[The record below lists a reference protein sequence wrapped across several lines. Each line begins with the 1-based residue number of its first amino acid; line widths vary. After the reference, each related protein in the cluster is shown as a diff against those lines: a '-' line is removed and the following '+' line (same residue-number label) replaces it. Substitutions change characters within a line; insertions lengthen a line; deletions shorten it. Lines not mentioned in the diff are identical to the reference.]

1 MLTNFCIIHRRK
13 PRFFQEAGAPVWATC
28 LRSLAFVK
36 SPGEVVTEAHDEI
49 YVGPKAYVFLL
60 EIICGLH
67 SPIVGE
73 TEVFGQFKNFVN
85 HWLTHQP
92 EHAGL
97 AQKVLADAK
106 ALRSRHL
113 SRLGNQSYG
122 SWLRKNVRSDEVHI
136 LGGGH
141 LVKEILPYLT
151 KQGKKVTVH
160 VRDPRKIDFHSGPV
174 REIQNRQFTGGAL
187 IVAAPMTAAE
197 IGAWLGANQPE
208 QTFDLRDNSCTDKV
222 IQATEQYGLKAIFKQ
237 IEENKTKLLP
247 VVEKVRTEISALT
260 TKICSQTL
268 VRPQGWDDLCA

>member
-1 MLTNFCIIHRRK
+1 MLTNFCIVHRRK
-13 PRFFQEAGAPVWATC
+13 PRTFQAEAAPVWATC

-36 SPGEVVTEAHDEI
+36 SPAEVVTEAHDEV

-73 TEVFGQFKNFVN
+73 TEVFGQFKNFMA
-85 HWLTHQP
+85 HWLSHQP
-92 EHAGL
+92 EHSGL
-97 AQKVLADAK
+97 AQRVLADAK

-122 SWLRKNVRSDEVHI
+122 SWLRKNVKTTDVHI

-141 LVKEILPYLT
+141 LVREVLPYLT
-151 KQGKKVTVH
+151 KQGKNVTVH
-160 VRDPRKIDFHSGPV
+160 VRDPRKVDFHSGSV
-174 REIQNRQFTGGAL
+174 QQINRQAFTGGAL
-187 IVAAPMTAAE
+187 IVAAPMSAAE
-197 IGAWLGANQPE
+197 IGEWLKDQTPE
-208 QTFDLRDNSCTDKV
+208 QIFDLRDNSCTDV
-222 IQATEQYGLKAIFKQ
+222 IAKAPEHHGLKAIFKQ

-260 TKICSQTL
+260 NKLTSQAL
-268 VRPQGWDDLCA
+268 IRPQGWDDLCA